1 MSDYI
6 KREDAIRVIAEQMMY
21 DADVEYNSGTTDQD
35 LADWK
40 EYAKMLLADLPSADV
55 IPRDYYEKVV
65 EELCH
70 KHTEE
75 IESLMAERSED
86 EDRIRES
93 QRIPKGI

>member
-1 MSDYI
+1 MGKYVDVEIVKAIVLNDRLLQGNAEWTLYQQRVDEWIDRLPTINLEDYI
-6 KREDAIRVIAEQMMY
+6 
-21 DADVEYNSGTTDQD
+21 
-35 LADWK
+35 
-40 EYAKMLLADLPSADV
+40 
-55 IPRDYYEKVV
+55 PRNYYEKVV

-93 QRIPKGI
+93 QRIPKDI

>member
-1 MSDYI
+1 MGKYVDVEIVKAIVLNDRLLQGNAEWTLYQQRVDEWIGRLPTINLEDYI
-6 KREDAIRVIAEQMMY
+6 
-21 DADVEYNSGTTDQD
+21 
-35 LADWK
+35 
-40 EYAKMLLADLPSADV
+40 
-55 IPRDYYEKVV
+55 PRNYYEKVV

-93 QRIPKGI
+93 ARIPKDI

>member
-1 MSDYI
+1 MGKYVDVEIVKAIVLNDRLLQGNAEWTLYQQRVDEWIDRLPTINLEDYI
-6 KREDAIRVIAEQMMY
+6 
-21 DADVEYNSGTTDQD
+21 
-35 LADWK
+35 
-40 EYAKMLLADLPSADV
+40 
-55 IPRDYYEKVV
+55 PRNYYEKVV

-93 QRIPKGI
+93 ARIPKDI

>member
-1 MSDYI
+1 MGKYVDVEIVKAIVLNDRLLQGNAEWTLYQQRVDEWIDRLPTINLDDYI
-6 KREDAIRVIAEQMMY
+6 
-21 DADVEYNSGTTDQD
+21 
-35 LADWK
+35 
-40 EYAKMLLADLPSADV
+40 
-55 IPRDYYEKVV
+55 PRNYYEKVV

-93 QRIPKGI
+93 QRIPKDI